1 MIDSNQRPGESDVAR
16 WHRLSGLPD
25 NVTDEGD
32 VVPAAPGLR
41 LQAEKQQLR
50 AAIDRLH
57 DGDAPQEAK
66 ALGRL
71 AASYLL
77 AGDAET
83 ARRYLDRANALI
95 EATS

>member
-1 MIDSNQRPGESDVAR
+1 MTDSNDRPGESDVAR
-16 WHRLSGLPD
+16 WHRLSGMPD
-25 NVTDEGD
+25 NVTDDGD

-41 LQAEKQQLR
+41 LQAEKQHLR
-50 AAIDRLH
+50 AALARLR
-57 DGDAPQEAK
+57 DGDAPEEAK

-71 AASYLL
+71 AGSYLL

-95 EATS
+95 ASTR